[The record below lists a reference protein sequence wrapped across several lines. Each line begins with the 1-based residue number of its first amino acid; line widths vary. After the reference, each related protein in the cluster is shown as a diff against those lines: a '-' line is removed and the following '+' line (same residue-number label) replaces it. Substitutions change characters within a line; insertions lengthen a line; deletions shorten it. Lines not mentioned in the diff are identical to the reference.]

1 MTICASLCYVKKGGR
16 TLMMHRTKKPNDIH
30 EGKWN
35 GLGGKFNPGESP
47 DDCVVREVK
56 EESGLSIKNP
66 KLCGVLTFPKFD
78 GQNDWLVF
86 VYVARTFSGRL
97 TDCNEGHLEW
107 IPDRKVLKLP
117 LWEGD
122 RHFLKWLAR
131 GRFFSGKFLYRKK
144 RLVNYK
150 VLFYT

>member
-16 TLMMHRTKKPNDIH
+16 TLMLHRIKKPNDIH

-35 GLGGKFNPGESP
+35 GLGGKLNPGESP
-47 DDCVVREVK
+47 DECVVREVK

-66 KLCGVLTFPKFD
+66 KLRGVLTFPKFD

-86 VYVARTFSGRL
+86 VYVAKKFSGRL
-97 TDCNEGHLEW
+97 IDCDEGHLEW
-107 IPDRKVLKLP
+107 IPDHKVLKLP

-122 RHFLKWLAR
+122 RHFLKWMAE

-144 RLVNYK
+144 RLENYK